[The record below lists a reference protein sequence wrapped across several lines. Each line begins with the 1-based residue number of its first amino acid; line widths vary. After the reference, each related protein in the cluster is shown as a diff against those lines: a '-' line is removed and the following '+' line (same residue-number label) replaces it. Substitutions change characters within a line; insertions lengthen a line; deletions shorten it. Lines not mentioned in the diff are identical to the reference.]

1 MRLGPPGPGRIDV
14 VPCPIPLTW
23 GVVSVLTLLG
33 ITWAWPFE
41 MKEGTWWVDEG
52 AARVREIA
60 PRENTLKITKQ
71 IKSGATI
78 RNARDER

>member
-1 MRLGPPGPGRIDV
+1 
-14 VPCPIPLTW
+14 
-23 GVVSVLTLLG
+23 
-33 ITWAWPFE
+33 